1 MTTSVTVKV
10 AFAGKRLPIATSR
23 DERRP
28 DGRDDAGAH
37 AGAGSPSCSTKPT
50 SRGRV
55 NRARVRPP
63 APCSRAT
70 ADRLARQLALA
81 HLVERMID
89 AGEIATFAEAAR
101 RLGVTTSRLSQVM
114 DLLGLAAAMQEEILT
129 LTMCASER
137 ALR

>member
-1 MTTSVTVKV
+1 
-10 AFAGKRLPIATSR
+10 
-23 DERRP
+23 
-28 DGRDDAGAH
+28 
-37 AGAGSPSCSTKPT
+37 
-50 SRGRV
+50 
-55 NRARVRPP
+55 
-63 APCSRAT
+63 
-70 ADRLARQLALA
+70 
-81 HLVERMID
+81 MID